1 MTAGPLEGAT
11 APGLPPLC
19 TQAKH
24 VPLVVP
30 RSRMLQAQL
39 DGQNGHKKLGKPLGA
54 WLLCLVARHKHKVL
68 SHLL

>member
-24 VPLVVP
+24 VPLVVL

>member
-1 MTAGPLEGAT
+1 M
-11 APGLPPLC
+11 C

-24 VPLVVP
+24 VPLVVL

-68 SHLL
+68 SHIL